1 MTDPPAKAATA
12 RVVVLGGGFGG
23 LSAAHALARAPVV
36 ITVIDRTNHHLFQP
50 LLYQVA
56 TAALA
61 PSDIAVPI
69 RWALRRQGNV
79 SVLLGEVARI
89 DPPGRRVQL
98 ADGRAIPYDFLV
110 VSTGSRHSY
119 FGHEEWEPSAPGLKS
134 LDDAR
139 EIRARFLRAFEEA
152 EACEDP
158 AERDR
163 WTTFTIVGGGPT
175 GVELAGIIPEVAR
188 AMRREFRRVDT
199 TRTRVVLLEAGPRI
213 LPSFPATIAA
223 HAQRDLET
231 LGVEVRT
238 HARVVGVDR
247 EGVAVQTSAGG
258 APAAGAAAP
267 PLERIPARSV
277 FWAAGNA
284 ASPIARS
291 LGVSLDRAGRVQVE
305 PDLSVPGSPE
315 VFVVG
320 DLAALTDTAG
330 VDVPAVAPAAIQE
343 GHLAGENIRRRIAGR
358 PTRAFRYWNKGN
370 LATIGRARAIC
381 DFGRVHFTGF
391 VAWILWLFVHILNL
405 VGFRNRLSVLLQ
417 WAYAYF
423 TYGRGMRLLM
433 GPHAGEAHVADV
445 HPPSRENS

>member
-1 MTDPPAKAATA
+1 MP

-23 LSAAHALARAPVV
+23 LSAARTLAHAPVT

-69 RWALRRQGNV
+69 RWVLRTDPRV
-79 SVLLGEVARI
+79 TVLLGEIERI
-89 DPPGRRVQL
+89 DPRARVVHL
-98 ADGRAIPYDFLV
+98 EEGGAIPYDFLV

-119 FGHEEWEPSAPGLKS
+119 FGHEEWEPFAPGLKS

-139 EIRARFLRAFEEA
+139 EVRARFLRAFEEA
-152 EACEDP
+152 EASDDP
-158 AERDR
+158 AVRDR
-163 WTTFTIVGGGPT
+163 WTTFAIVGGGPT

-188 AMRREFRRVDT
+188 AMRREFRHVDT

-213 LPSFPATIAA
+213 LPSFPAGIAA
-223 HAQRDLET
+223 HAARDLEA
-231 LGVEVRT
+231 LGVEVRVSS
-238 HARVVGVDR
+238 RVVGVDAD
-247 EGVAVQTSAGG
+247 GVDVR
-258 APAAGAAAP
+258 AADAKGDGAAQ
-267 PLERIPARSV
+267 RIPARTV

-291 LGVSLDRAGRVQVE
+291 LGVPLDHAGRVRVA
-305 PDLSVPGSPE
+305 PDLSAPGLPE

-343 GHLAGENIRRRIAGR
+343 GHLAGENIRRRLTGR
-358 PTRAFRYWNKGN
+358 PTRPFRYWNKGN
-370 LATIGRARAIC
+370 LATIGRAKAIA
-381 DFGRVHFTGF
+381 DFGRVRFTGF
-391 VAWILWLFVHILNL
+391 VAWVLWLFVHILNL
-405 VGFRNRLSVLLQ
+405 VGFRNRMSVLLQ

-433 GPHAGEAHVADV
+433 GPHAGEGRI
-445 HPPSRENS
+445 HPGPQDHAR